1 MSVSR
6 TTVIK
11 SLIWKLLERG
21 SVQVVTFV
29 VTIVLAR
36 ILLPE
41 DYGLIALV
49 LVFVNVSNVIVDGGL
64 NMALVQK
71 KDADNVDFSTIFYTS
86 LLLATILYLLLY
98 IFSGSIAGFYGK
110 SELIPVIR
118 VLGIS
123 LFFYAI
129 SSIQKAFLSR
139 NLLFKKLF
147 YSSLGAVLVSGILGI
162 WMAKLGYGVWALV
175 AQNLSVQV
183 VTTIIMWFTVA
194 WRPQLV
200 FSFDRF
206 KGLFNFGWKIFASNF
221 LINIFVN
228 VRSLIIGKVYNASA
242 LGYFDRGKQFPA
254 LIIENINASIQ
265 AVLFP
270 VLSGEQD
277 NVQAVKAMVRRSI
290 KMSAFIIFP
299 LVIGLAAVAKPL
311 VLALLTEKWMG
322 AVPYIQIFCM
332 AYLLM
337 PMQVANIQAIQALG
351 YSGKT
356 LKIEVIKKVIELII
370 LVITVPLS
378 VQAIAWG
385 IVIYNAICLFINSK
399 PNKDLLGYGVLEQIQ
414 DITPILAVA
423 LLMGGI
429 AYSVL
434 LFNLTPRVTLCI
446 QFVVGVAAYLLL
458 SVLFKIEA
466 FTYMKDMVIPRIHSK
481 RSHN

>member
-6 TTVIK
+6 STVIK
-11 SLIWKLLERG
+11 SLIWKLLERC
-21 SVQVVTFV
+21 SVQVVSFV

-36 ILLPE
+36 ILVPE

-49 LVFVNVSNVIVDGGL
+49 LVFVNISNVIVDGGL

-86 LLLATILYLLLY
+86 FILASILYALL
-98 IFSGSIAGFYGK
+98 FSLSGAIAFFYDK
-110 SELIPVIR
+110 PELVPVVR

-129 SSIQKAFLSR
+129 TSIQKAFLSR
-139 NLLFKKLF
+139 HLLFKNLF
-147 YSSLGAVLVSGILGI
+147 YSSLGAVVVSGIIGI
-162 WMAKLGYGVWALV
+162 WMAQKGYGVWALV
-175 AQNLSVQV
+175 AQNITVQI
-183 VTTIIMWFTVA
+183 VTAIIMWYTVK

-200 FSFDRF
+200 FSFERF

-221 LINIFVN
+221 LINLFIN
-228 VRSLIIGKVYNASA
+228 VRSLIIGKVYTASA

-270 VLSGEQD
+270 VLSVEQD
-277 NVQAVKAMVRRSI
+277 HVQTVKAMVRRSI
-290 KMSAFIIFP
+290 KMSAYLIFP
-299 LVIGLAAVAKPL
+299 LVIGLAVVAKPL
-311 VLALLTEKWMG
+311 VLFLLTEKWLG

-337 PMQVANIQAIQALG
+337 PMQIANIQAIQALG

-356 LKIEVIKKVIELII
+356 LKLEMIKKIIELII
-370 LVITVPLS
+370 LVITVPIS

-385 IVIYNAICLFINSK
+385 IVAYNAICLFINTK
-399 PNKDLLGYGVLEQIQ
+399 PNKELLGYGALEQIV
-414 DITPILAVA
+414 DIAPILLTAV
-423 LLMGGI
+423 LMGGVTYTV
-429 AYSVL
+429 A
-434 LFNLTPRVTLCI
+434 LFNLSPIVTICI
-446 QFVVGVAAYLLL
+446 QVFVGVCSYLLL
-458 SVLFKIEA
+458 SVLFKLEA
-466 FTYMKDMVIPRIHSK
+466 FKYIKDMVEPK
-481 RSHN
+481 FKNT

>member
-6 TTVIK
+6 STVIK

-21 SVQVVTFV
+21 SVQVVSFV

-86 LLLATILYLLLY
+86 LFLATLLYLLLY
-98 IFSGSIAGFYGK
+98 IFSGSIASFYGK
-110 SELIPVIR
+110 PELVAVIR
-118 VLGIS
+118 VLGVS

-129 SSIQKAFLSR
+129 TSIQKAFLSR

-147 YSSLGAVLVSGILGI
+147 YSSLGAVLVSGIIGI

-175 AQNLSVQV
+175 VQNLAVQV

-200 FSFDRF
+200 FSIDRF

-277 NVQAVKAMVRRSI
+277 NVQVVKDMVRRSI

-299 LVIGLAAVAKPL
+299 LVVGLIVTAEPL
-311 VLALLTEKWMG
+311 VRTLLTDKWIG
-322 AVPYIQIFCM
+322 AIPFIQIFCL
-332 AYLLM
+332 AYMLM
-337 PMQVANIQAIQALG
+337 PMQVANLQAIQALG
-351 YSGKT
+351 FSGTT
-356 LKIEVIKKVIELII
+356 LKMELMKKTIELII
-370 LVITVPLS
+370 LFITIPIS
-378 VQAIAWG
+378 VTAIAWG
-385 IVIYNAICLFINSK
+385 IVAFNAICLFINAI
-399 PNKDLLGYGVLEQIQ
+399 PNKRLLNYGIKEQII
-414 DITPILAVA
+414 DILPIFAVT
-423 LLMGGI
+423 LLMG
-429 AYSVL
+429 VL
-434 LFNLTPRVTLCI
+434 VYMVTLFNLSPFLTLI
-446 QFVVGVAAYLLL
+446 LQIMLGLL
-458 SVLFKIEA
+458 SYIVFSQLFRIESYL
-466 FTYMKDMVIPRIHSK
+466 YMFDIIKDYHK
-481 RSHN
+481 R